1 MDRPRGNPC
10 RRMRVLIPGA
20 LLLTTSA
27 LAQPAPADPMAGVF
41 KHRFPNALVSG
52 ETYQSEDILEIVPR
66 TPATAYF
73 RLHLEFYNGHVCD
86 LSGIAD
92 RDKDR
97 LTYHGP
103 KDADGKAC
111 LLSIQRGA
119 DGIRISEDQN
129 QACRAQSCGARG
141 GYGNNPKGEPDF
153 KLSERREI
161 RYLPRLL
168 ASSEYAAAVAE
179 YDSVHPKP

>member
-1 MDRPRGNPC
+1 M
-10 RRMRVLIPGA
+10 
-20 LLLTTSA
+20 
-27 LAQPAPADPMAGVF
+27 
-41 KHRFPNALVSG
+41 
-52 ETYQSEDILEIVPR
+52 PR

-119 DGIRISEDQN
+119 DGIHISEDQN